1 LFPDEDIP
9 NIDEEARDPK
19 RADQVYDVVVRTLR
33 TLTRGPAYRLVFDEN
48 CEYGFRRNL
57 LALKGPAYLI
67 DCVSLL
73 AVATL
78 LVLDATVGLGASVA
92 ALLAVSAVDL
102 VLLIVQR
109 FVVNEGWVRSAAEK
123 YANRLLEAVELLSR
137 TTTAPK

>member
-1 LFPDEDIP
+1 
-9 NIDEEARDPK
+9 
-19 RADQVYDVVVRTLR
+19 
-33 TLTRGPAYRLVFDEN
+33 
-48 CEYGFRRNL
+48 